1 MKRLAWR
8 IVLAT
13 TALVLV
19 CCTIAAFNAGIR
31 HWQGRQVRGQL
42 SFDANLQN
50 PLTLQAGSFQ
60 IVWSPDQGGT
70 ISVLHADHPG
80 GAVWETITDCAFAGA
95 AFGDETITEHRGM
108 FSFRD
113 RICKRYPHQHI
124 TQVRQEGA
132 GVAITGFLET
142 TPSSR
147 DVAYTFTLQE
157 QASGRLGFTL
167 EVDETTANRTY
178 LTYRSTHDED
188 FFGFGAQ
195 FTHFN
200 LKGRRVPIFVM
211 EQGIGRGR
219 QPLTF
224 LVDLVAK
231 AGGAWHTSYISVPH
245 YITSAMCSLFLETHA
260 YAVFDMR
267 KPDSVQVSLFSST
280 MKGSILAGDS
290 PATLI
295 SRYTKATGRMRPL
308 PDWILE
314 GAVIGVQGG
323 TEKVRHVWESLQQH
337 QTPVAAFW
345 LQDWVGQRRTVVG
358 KQLWWN
364 WELDRDHYPHW
375 EDLVADW
382 KAADI
387 RVMTYINPFLI
398 DPSAK
403 GQYER
408 NLFQEAA
415 DKGFLVKNTEGN
427 PYLVKNTD
435 FSAAMVDLAQPA
447 ARDWMKAVI
456 ADQVIG
462 VGASGWMADFGEAL
476 PYDAVLNGN
485 IPGNA
490 YHNQYPEAWA
500 QLNREVIE
508 ETGTGDDFVFFMRS
522 GYRESPRY
530 STLFWLGDQMV
541 TWDRHDGMK
550 SAVTGLLSSGLSGFV
565 FNHSDIGGYTAIN
578 LPVFPY
584 VRDKELLLRW
594 MELNAFSVIF
604 RTHEGIAPEANHQF
618 YSDEESLAHFSRCA
632 RIYAAWA
639 PYRKELVQ
647 EAAATGMPVV
657 RHPFL
662 HYPRDKKIRAMNYE
676 QFLVG
681 DAFMVVP
688 VLDEDSNSVH
698 CYLPEGQWVHLW
710 SKKEYHVGREGL
722 EMRVDAPLGKPAVFC
737 KPETAATASFLENLR
752 KLGVFENNTGLAPT
766 QK

>member
-1 MKRLAWR
+1 VKRLTWR
-8 IVLAT
+8 IALAT

-19 CCTIAAFNAGIR
+19 CCTIAAFNAGMR
-31 HWQGRQVRGQL
+31 HWQERQVRGRL

-50 PLTLQAGSFQ
+50 PLTLQTGSFE
-60 IVWSPDQGGT
+60 INWNPEQGGV
-70 ISVLHADHPG
+70 IFIVHPDHAG
-80 GAVWETITDCAFAGA
+80 GTVWETIPACAFVGA
-95 AFGDETITEHRGM
+95 ALGDETVTEHRGM

-113 RICKRYPHQHI
+113 RIRKRYPHQHI
-124 TQVRQEGA
+124 TQIRQEGT
-132 GVAITGFLET
+132 GMAITGYLGA
-142 TPSSR
+142 TPGSR
-147 DVAYTFTLQE
+147 DVAYTFALQE
-157 QASGRLGFTL
+157 HASGRLGFTL
-167 EVDETTANRTY
+167 EVDEITANRSYITCA
-178 LTYRSTHDED
+178 STSDED
-188 FFGFGAQ
+188 FFGFGEQ
-195 FTHFN
+195 CTHFN

-231 AGGAWHTSYISVPH
+231 AGGAWYTSYISVPH
-245 YITSAMCSLFLETHA
+245 YITSAMHSLFLETHA
-260 YAVFDMR
+260 YAVFDLR
-267 KPDSVQVSLFSST
+267 KPDSVQVSLFAST

-295 SRYTKATGRMRPL
+295 SRYTEATGRMRAL

-323 TEKVRHVWESLQQH
+323 TEKVQRVWESLRQH
-337 QTPVAAFW
+337 ETPVTAFW

-375 EDLVADW
+375 EELVADW

-403 GQYER
+403 GQYNR

-415 DKGFLVKNTEGN
+415 DRGFLVKNTEGN

-435 FSAAMVDLAQPA
+435 FSAAMVDLAQSE

-456 ADQVIG
+456 TDQVIG

-476 PYDAVLNGN
+476 PYDAVLDDNISGN
-485 IPGNA
+485 D

-508 ETGTGDDFVFFMRS
+508 ETGTGDNFVFFMRS
-522 GYRESPRY
+522 GYRESPRH

-541 TWDRHDGMK
+541 TWDQYDGIK
-550 SAVTGLLSSGLSGFV
+550 SAVTGLLSSGMSGFA
-565 FNHSDIGGYTAIN
+565 FNHSDIGGYTAIT

-618 YSDEESLAHFSRCA
+618 YSDEESLAQFSRCA

-639 PYRKELVQ
+639 PYRKQLVQ
-647 EAAATGMPVV
+647 ESAATGMPVV

-662 HYPRDKKIRAMNYE
+662 HYPKDPRVRAMSYE

-681 DAFMVVP
+681 DAFMIIP
-688 VLDEDSNSVH
+688 VLDAGSNSVR
-698 CYLPEGQWVHLW
+698 CYLPEGQWIHLW
-710 SKKEYHVGREGL
+710 SEKEYTAGREGL
-722 EMRVDAPLGKPAVFC
+722 QMLVDASIGKPAVFC
-737 KPETAATASFLENLR
+737 KPETTATKLFLENL
-752 KLGVFENNTGLAPT
+752 KKVGVLEGKTKRVST
-766 QK
+766 KK